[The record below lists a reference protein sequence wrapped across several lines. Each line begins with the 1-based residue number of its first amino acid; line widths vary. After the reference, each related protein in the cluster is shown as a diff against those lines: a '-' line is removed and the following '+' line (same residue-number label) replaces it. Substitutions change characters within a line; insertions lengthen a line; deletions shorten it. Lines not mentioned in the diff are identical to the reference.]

1 MNDRQ
6 GGFEKVLGE
15 DFRREADAIDPVTA
29 ARLAAARRRAVAA
42 AGRPRVAPWVPALAA
57 TAAGVMAVA
66 VIWWPVRQ
74 PVLPATDAQA
84 VEIMIGESPE
94 MFEDDPDFY
103 LWLDVVA
110 VEG

>member
-1 MNDRQ
+1 MKDRHD
-6 GGFEKVLGE
+6 GFEEALGAA
-15 DFRREADAIDPVTA
+15 FRREAEAIDPVTA
-29 ARLAAARRRAVAA
+29 ARLAAARRRAVSAA
-42 AGRPRVAPWVPALAA
+42 ARPRVAPWLPALAA
-57 TAAGVMAVA
+57 TAAGVVAVA
-66 VIWWPVRQ
+66 VLWRPAQQ
-74 PVLPATDAQA
+74 PALPATDAEA